1 MTGKTVC
8 CLLVLFLMAGC
19 GGEPKA
25 ALDAKITGPDDTSF
39 TVPPSSSP
47 QTFIVRGLD
56 FQVRSK
62 ESIAIPGVEIEF
74 FAGGSGVLTDINGN
88 PLPNTAYL
96 KTTAD
101 DRGVGRVS
109 FRTTVPACGAE
120 DREISGSVMATVG
133 VASDIWVVTYKV
145 VAC

>member
-1 MTGKTVC
+1 MRGKAVC
-8 CLLVLFLMAGC
+8 CLLMLFLMAGC

-25 ALDAKITGPDDTSF
+25 SLDAKITGPDDTSF
-39 TVPPSSSP
+39 TVPPSSSS
-47 QTFIVRGLD
+47 QTFTVRGID

-62 ESIAIPGVEIEF
+62 ENVAIPEVEIEF

-88 PLPNTAYL
+88 PLSNTAYL
-96 KTTAD
+96 KTTTD
-101 DRGVGRVS
+101 DRGVGRIS

-120 DREISGSVMATVG
+120 DREISGSVFATVG
-133 VASDIWVVTYKV
+133 VASDLWAVTYKV